1 MKRIERFQVGVITAT
16 HGLRG
21 EVKVYPTSD
30 EPRRFDSL
38 KEVILDTGR
47 VQRRLRI
54 RSVKYFKQFAILGFE
69 GMDRIEDVERL
80 RGASLLIDRE
90 DAVPLEEGEYFIPD
104 LLGLEVVTDTG
115 RDLGEL
121 VDVLQTGAND
131 VYVVGGGDRKEFLLP
146 AIPECIL
153 EVDTEGG
160 KMVVRLMPGLEEL

>member
-1 MKRIERFQVGVITAT
+1 MKRIERFQVGVIAAT

-21 EVKVYPTSD
+21 EVKVFPTSD
-30 EPRRFDSL
+30 EPRRFDTL

-47 VQRRLRI
+47 AERRLRI

-104 LLGLEVVTDTG
+104 LLGMKVITDKG
-115 RDLGEL
+115 RELGEL
-121 VDVLQTGAND
+121 QDVLQTGAND
-131 VYVVGGGDRKEFLLP
+131 VYVVGGKGKKQLLLP
-146 AIPECIL
+146 AIPDCIL
-153 EVDTEGG
+153 KVDTDSAE
-160 KMVVRLMPGLEEL
+160 MTVHLMDGLEEL